1 MATRGLVLAVLRPHH
16 RKNAQLGESRRA
28 PQPSLDRAVLVVGEP
43 VRASLLEI
51 DRRLARQRNRSL
63 DSARRGHIEL
73 LVELLEDAAV
83 EAVADVRS
91 TLMTIERKILSPSSP
106 PSAA

>member
-43 VRASLLEI
+43 VRASLIEI

-73 LVELLEDAAV
+73 LEDAAV

-91 TLMTIERKILSPSSP
+91 TLMTIERKIFSPSSP
-106 PSAA
+106 PS